1 MNKKNAPPLAGT
13 NAASLT
19 EAKSP
24 STSGRKTAQTPEMKT
39 SPAPETKT
47 PPVPE
52 GNAPPLPEEKALPP
66 KARRQIPRVPM
77 PEQEPQARSR
87 NFEEVNLGLN
97 VLDAVTEASR
107 CIACAKPGCVVD
119 CPVGVKIKEIVAL
132 IRVGDF
138 LGAAA
143 KLREDNAL
151 PAITGRVCP
160 QEKQCEGGCI
170 LGQKGAPV
178 AIGNLERFVADY
190 ERQSGQLGL
199 PANAPSTGKSV
210 AIVGSGPAGL
220 SAAGDLVQ
228 KGHRVRVF
236 EALHEVGGVLV
247 YGIPEFRLPK
257 SIVKSEVDNL
267 RRMGV
272 EFETNVVVGKSV
284 TIDELMRDEHY
295 DAVFV
300 ATGAGLPQ
308 FLGVPGEHLNGVYSA
323 NEFLTRVNLMR
334 AYQTDEY
341 DEPLYDCRGKD
352 VIVVGG
358 GNTAMDAVR
367 TARRLGARTATL
379 VYRRSETEMP
389 ARAEEA
395 KHARQEGIEFRLL
408 TNPVEFMGDEKG
420 RLTGARCVHMEL
432 SEPDASGRRR
442 PVEIKG
448 SEFLLPADVV
458 IIGVGT
464 TANPLVQSSTPDL
477 KTTPRNYIV
486 ADPETLHTSK
496 RGVFAGGDIVTG
508 GATVILAMGAGR
520 KAAASIH
527 EFLTTGEW

>member
-1 MNKKNAPPLAGT
+1 MSEKNTLPLK
-13 NAASLT
+13 
-19 EAKSP
+19 E
-24 STSGRKTAQTPEMKT
+24 RMKILRT
-39 SPAPETKT
+39 H
-47 PPVPE
+47 
-52 GNAPPLPEEKALPP
+52 
-66 KARRQIPRVPM
+66 M
-77 PEQEPQARSR
+77 PEADPTVRSR
-87 NFEEVNLGLN
+87 NFEEVNQGLQTA
-97 VLDAVTEASR
+97 DALTEASR
-107 CIACAKPGCVVD
+107 CIACAKPGCIVD
-119 CPVGVKIKEIVAL
+119 CPVGVKIKEVVAL
-132 IRVGDF
+132 IHAGEF
-138 LGAAA
+138 LAAA
-143 KLREDNAL
+143 SKLREDNSL

-160 QEKQCEGGCI
+160 QENQCEGGCI
-170 LGQKGAPV
+170 LGKKGAPV

-190 ERQSGQLGL
+190 ERTSGKLGL

-220 SAAGDLVQ
+220 SAAGDLIQ

-236 EALHEVGGVLV
+236 EALHELGGVLI

-257 SIVKSEVDNL
+257 SIVKGEVDNL

-284 TIDELMRDEHY
+284 TIDELMQDESY
-295 DAVFV
+295 DAIFV

-334 AYQTDEY
+334 AYQFPEF
-341 DEPLYDCRGKD
+341 DEPIYDCRDRD

-367 TARRLGARTATL
+367 TSRRLGAKSSTL
-379 VYRRSETEMP
+379 VYRRSAAEMP
-389 ARAEEA
+389 ARAEEV
-395 KHARQEGIEFRLL
+395 KHAKQEGIEFHLL
-408 TNPVEFMGDEKG
+408 TNPIEFIGDEKG
-420 RLTGARCVHMEL
+420 WLTGARCVRMEL
-432 SEPDASGRRR
+432 SEPDESGRRR
-442 PVEIKG
+442 PVPIKG
-448 SEFLLPADVV
+448 SEFVLPANVA

-464 TANPLVQSSTPDL
+464 TANPLVQSTTPDL

-486 ADPETLHTSK
+486 ADPETLRTSK

-520 KAAASIH
+520 KAARSIH
-527 EFLTTGEW
+527 EYLTSGQWSVNSGQ